1 MAPAAH
7 INFTSAEYADYLKWR
22 AEQPAAVETALTAQ
36 SETSTIVAAHG
47 VAGAAM
53 SDTLVTAVVAK
64 TRKTHQKKIERVEA
78 STVKSMDVLASLD
91 QVEYVRNMGRL
102 QQKRHAVPTGVPI
115 KS

>member
-1 MAPAAH
+1 MSENSTHVLQQTAHEDAVTDTPAAPSIQAVAPAAH

-78 STVKSMDVLASLD
+78 STVKSMDV
-91 QVEYVRNMGRL
+91 
-102 QQKRHAVPTGVPI
+102 
-115 KS
+115 